1 MNGNVLVSAIFILS
15 TVAANLLQKKAVESL
30 GPVAGVSL
38 ALLRRLLASPYL
50 WGGMGAYSL
59 ALCMYLV
66 LLSRLPLNV
75 ATSITAA
82 NFVAILLAARVV
94 LGEPI
99 PALRYVGFA
108 CIVAGLCIVSLTQQ
122 GAR

>member
-15 TVAANLLQKKAVESL
+15 TVAANLLQKKAVGSL

-38 ALLRRLLASPYL
+38 AFLRRLLASPYL

-66 LLSRLPLNV
+66 LLSRVPLNV
-75 ATSITAA
+75 ATSITAL
-82 NFVAILLAARVV
+82 NFVAVLLASRLV
-94 LGEPI
+94 LGESI
-99 PALRYVGFA
+99 PALRYLGFA
-108 CIVAGLCIVSLTQQ
+108 CILAGLCIVSMTQQ
-122 GAR
+122 APR